1 MPRRVRMLVF
11 TQHEGGALECEYCSE
26 TRELAQEIAALSD
39 RLTLEVR
46 DFVADEALAQAHG
59 VDKIPAI
66 VLLADEGTQP
76 RDYGIRLF
84 GIPAGYEFSTFI
96 EDLRMV
102 ASGDSNLTPE
112 TMKTLAGLRQKVHIQ
127 VFVTPT

>member
-1 MPRRVRMLVF
+1 
-11 TQHEGGALECEYCSE
+11 
-26 TRELAQEIAALSD
+26 
-39 RLTLEVR
+39 
-46 DFVADEALAQAHG
+46 
-59 VDKIPAI
+59 

-102 ASGDSNLTPE
+102 ASGDSKLTPE